1 MTFKEIIDSL
11 RYTCKF
17 EQKVN
22 KEGFAIHININRLN
36 LENIHTLLFQIIWF
50 KKIV

>member
-11 RYTCKF
+11 RYKF